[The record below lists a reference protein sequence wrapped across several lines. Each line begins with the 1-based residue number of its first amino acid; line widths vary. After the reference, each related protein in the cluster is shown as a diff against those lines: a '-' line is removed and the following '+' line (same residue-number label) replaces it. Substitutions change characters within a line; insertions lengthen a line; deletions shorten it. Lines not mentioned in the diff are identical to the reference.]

1 MYLWD
6 FIHILS
12 NLSCVAS
19 VFLTYFQALPI
30 VRNLPDPIGTAAV
43 VSQPG
48 GAPAP
53 GAAGAESS
61 GGATPTSATCGSG
74 QGYEKNVNMA
84 LNEIAMRNGCVPEW
98 TMVSESG
105 PQHQKVRDDQTGR
118 TRRREKLYLAKT

>member
-1 MYLWD
+1 M
-6 FIHILS
+6 
-12 NLSCVAS
+12 
-19 VFLTYFQALPI
+19 
-30 VRNLPDPIGTAAV
+30 RNLPDPKGTAAV

-48 GAPAP
+48 GGTATAT
-53 GAAGAESS
+53 GTAGAETS

-105 PQHQKVRDDQTGR
+105 PQHQKVNNG
-118 TRRREKLYLAKT
+118 LY